1 MEDIDTKCTAIRAQ
15 ITATESQLA
24 ALKEELEAAERLRGA
39 SAPTSSKHSER
50 KWPLSAEEYQRYGRQ
65 MIVSQIGL
73 PGQLK
78 LRSASVLLVGA
89 GGLGCPAAL
98 YLAGAGVGTVGM
110 VDGDTVEASNLHRQ
124 VLHRTKNVGKYKV
137 DSAIEYLEE
146 LNPHPKYCAHR
157 EHLSPQNAPGIFQ
170 NYDIILDCTDNPAT
184 RYLISD
190 TAVLLGKPLVTAS
203 ALRTDGQLMV
213 LNNPPKPPG
222 DLSGGPCYRCVF
234 PKPPP
239 ADTVVSCADG
249 GILGPVVGTMG
260 VLQALE
266 TIKVLVKSV
275 DQSSDDRPSL
285 HIFSAYSNPPFRTIR
300 LRGRRTNCAVCSSEP
315 TITLS
320 TLQSGSTDYVQF
332 CGSARFPQVLSKDER
347 VSVREF
353 EPIYD
358 SKKYSLIDVRDP
370 VQFGICNLENSI
382 NIPITQ
388 ILQDR
393 TFDNKDP
400 KETLRSLLPPEL
412 TSTDSTDPIYFVCRM
427 GNDSQLAVQ
436 KLRQLG
442 FDQDGRRFIG
452 DIRGGLKAWKAE
464 VDPEWPEY

>member
-1 MEDIDTKCTAIRAQ
+1 MEDIDTKCAALRAQ
-15 ITATESQLA
+15 IAATESQLS
-24 ALKEELEAAERLRGA
+24 ALKQELEAAEKLRGA
-39 SAPTSSKHSER
+39 TMPAPCNNSER
-50 KWPLSAEEYQRYGRQ
+50 KWPLSPEEYQRYGRQ

-98 YLAGAGVGTVGM
+98 YLAGAGVGTLGM
-110 VDGDTVEASNLHRQ
+110 VDGDTVESSNLHRQ

-137 DSAIEYLEE
+137 DSAIQYLEE
-146 LNPHPKYCAHR
+146 LNPHVKYHAYR
-157 EHLSPQNAPGIFQ
+157 EHLTSQNAPLIFQ

-190 TAVLLGKPLVTAS
+190 TAVLLGKPLVSAS

-213 LNNPPKPPG
+213 LNNPPKPVG

-266 TIKVLVKSV
+266 AIKVLTKPAS
-275 DQSSDDRPSL
+275 QNADDRPAL

-300 LRGRRTNCAVCSSEP
+300 LRGRRANCAVCSSEP
-315 TITLS
+315 TITLA
-320 TLQSGSTDYVQF
+320 TLHSGSTDYIQF
-332 CGSARFPQVLSKDER
+332 CGSANFPQVLSKDER
-347 VSVREF
+347 ISVREF

-358 SKKYSLIDVRDP
+358 SKKYTLVDVRDP
-370 VQFGICNLENSI
+370 VQFGICSLENSI
-382 NIPITQ
+382 NIPISQ
-388 ILQDR
+388 ILQGKVL
-393 TFDNKDP
+393 DNKQ
-400 KETLRSLLPPEL
+400 ETLQSLFPPEVA
-412 TSTDSTDPIYFVCRM
+412 STDSTDPIYFVCRM

-436 KLRQLG
+436 KLKELG
-442 FDQDGRRFIG
+442 LDQNGKRFVG